1 MEAVLKEAAK
11 HGVAMEVNAYPLR
24 LDLNDM
30 HIKRAKEYGV
40 LLAIST
46 DTHVMNQFD
55 FMTYGVSVA
64 RRGWAEKKDVLNTL
78 AYDDLVRR
86 LKACKT
92 RKLRMKESA

>member
-1 MEAVLKEAAK
+1 MVCSVKL
-11 HGVAMEVNAYPLR
+11 
-24 LDLNDM
+24 
-30 HIKRAKEYGV
+30 AKEFGV

-46 DTHVMNQFD
+46 DTHVSNQFD

-78 AYDDLVRR
+78 EYEPLIKR

-92 RKLRMKESA
+92 RKQG